1 MSVENQESYCIV
13 HASNGCLSSRR
24 LTLEYSGWLT
34 IYQTWNLPVG
44 YFEDF
49 LLTLFEKYAEL
60 LKKRFRDDFQE
71 VSP

>member
-1 MSVENQESYCIV
+1 MAYY
-13 HASNGCLSSRR
+13 LS
-24 LTLEYSGWLT
+24 
-34 IYQTWNLPVG
+34 QTWNLPVG